1 MKSSWI
7 VRTGCLT
14 LLLAASFV
22 LSPAAF
28 ANTSASSQ
36 SIEASLVA
44 TSTTADLF
52 GEAAHFMPADQYGR
66 YTYMIE
72 FNEPGLMELHRQTRS
87 AGERFNFRAADM
99 QAESSRIVASQ
110 QAHLSGMASLLG
122 RSVQPSHFYQITHSG
137 IAVNLTEREARQIQG
152 MSNVASVERARVYF
166 LDTFAGPEFIGAGS
180 VWDGSTTPD
189 GQPYRGEGMIAGVL
203 DSGIVPN
210 HPSFLNDPACGH
222 GENGVPNKLISFVD
236 CSATNAQGLC
246 VGGNPVDTNG
256 HGTHVAGTVAGN
268 ALLRDSGPT
277 PRPNPPSGDG
287 ISGVA
292 KCAHIRNYKV
302 CPGNSCPGPD
312 IQAGMNTLLA
322 DGDVDT
328 MNFSISGG
336 NNPWNDNDR
345 RKLDLVD
352 AGVFVN
358 ASAGNTNATITNP
371 VGRVAHLGPW
381 VTAVAASTRPDGAAG
396 VLSMTGPGT
405 IPGNLQGIV
414 MDRGS
419 DSPAGPAFAGDIRF
433 DPDQPA
439 GADGCEGFPADFFAD
454 AIALVQ
460 RGSCAFS
467 DKINNAAA
475 AGAQVVVIWNNAAG
489 TINMSTPGQANV
501 PAYSITQAQGQAF
514 IDFIAANP
522 GATAA
527 FTLES
532 GAGGDVLAGFSLRGP
547 TGGQFSNLQKPDI
560 TAPGVGIYAADV
572 TGSGYGNKSG
582 TSMSGPHLSGAAVL
596 VRQMQPD
603 WAPIEVGS
611 ALRMTA
617 KKSGF
622 KEGGANAWDW
632 DDVGSGRVE
641 LTRAGLA
648 GFVMNETFA
657 NFLAANPATGGD
669 VRTLNL
675 PALRDVNCSPNCTF
689 TRTVRNTLDVPTSW
703 SADFEVISGSFNV
716 SVSPSSFSF
725 SGNTNETQTL
735 EITLT
740 PNGTIPLSFGT
751 IDFVEASGLSPDL
764 HFTVALAGT
773 GEGAPDPEGVTGLN
787 FEGTV
792 EGITGDPAEAWASDL
807 RMNVTSPDGAT
818 FSVGGF
824 GGGAA
829 PTPWDFDGPAS
840 AQDGTYTSSHPN
852 VFGAGTELDGDWT
865 FQFVYTYADGAT
877 MTWDPVTIELTG
889 PGRDTV
895 LATIDIPAFTING
908 GAQTSFTIPVGDPG
922 DPLEPE
928 ILVDPTALSA
938 TVGIDGT
945 ATSELTIS
953 NVGTGTLEWDIDVT
967 STAGRSTVLWEQVSD
982 GTGGI
987 VSDFFIGSNAGAYS
1001 ASEFIL
1007 SDDSTLEFI
1016 FTPGFDNTGSLSAQP
1031 AINWAIYTDNGGV
1044 PSGHP
1049 EDGTNLA
1056 SALWSYSAPVTG
1068 AGVSIASDDI
1078 SLDLVVAGETV
1089 SLDAGTYWLT
1099 VYPSYNVTGAGGAR
1113 WNWSQGVPTG
1123 SQTHLISPVVFGVA
1137 NWTTLSGLGVAWTDT
1152 AFRLEGTQEAG
1163 PSCDNPAAVSWLSVN
1178 PASGSTD
1185 SGDSSSVTVSFDAD
1199 GLAAGTYEA
1208 TLCVNSNDAANA
1220 LVEVPVSFTVLAESA
1235 QLQVAHLA
1243 PFAADLADTEVD
1255 VALNGDVV
1263 LANVPYGASTGAL
1276 TVPAGIYDV
1285 QILLAG
1291 TSTVALEA
1299 LGVELEDGVKYTAIA
1314 SGDADNQA
1322 LALDLL
1328 VDDLSAPA
1336 AGNFKLRLGHL
1347 APFASG
1353 AASADVRLADGTL
1366 VLAVDYGD
1374 ISGFIELPEGSY
1386 DLQITAPGGDPVL
1399 IDPIELTFAEGDIIS
1414 AFAVGDGANQSLG
1427 VYALPPTAP
1436 GFFVPLVGQAPEIT
1450 VDPGSLSATVDEGD
1464 AAVLDLTIG
1473 NIGAGPLNWAVVEDA
1488 TGSRVLQPMSESAL
1502 PMTLPVEGFG
1512 GFSSQSGVERG
1523 AFAGPFAITNDGIT
1537 LTHSASNTVLAANTV
1552 ACAQDGGTFTT
1563 ENYYYRVF
1571 ELADFGVTD
1580 DFNVTEVT
1588 FGIENLNS
1596 TQSITVNLYTL
1607 DGAFT
1612 TANLTLIGTATE
1624 SLAAQTLSLVTI
1636 PVSGV
1641 AEAGSTLVVE
1651 LAPPDLSGVAA
1662 FFPGSNSDGETA
1674 PSYIRA
1680 PGCGLAQPSTYA
1692 AIGFPQVQL
1701 VMSVTG
1707 TTGAGAPSCELPSW
1721 ISVDPNS
1728 GTVGAGG
1735 SQTVSVTLDSDGLAP
1750 GSFDANLCIGSNDPD
1765 NSLVE
1770 VPVSF
1775 TVDALF
1781 DPPAIAVDP
1790 SDLGAE
1796 LETGDSVTLPLNV
1809 ANVGEETLDFSVF
1822 TAGEGSSVQ
1831 SGDVLFVSGPLVTSE
1846 GTGPGGSDLSV
1857 LQGSLGMTTFG
1868 AANQLAAPGPH
1879 FRMADAF
1886 VVDGNWSVDTM
1897 TFYVYQTGSTTTSSI
1912 TGVNVE
1918 IWDGAPNAAGS
1929 SVIFGDAT
1937 TNRLLSTQWTNAYR
1951 VTEIT
1956 LTNTQ
1961 RPIMEVVADMSG
1973 LNLSAG
1979 TYWVSVQT
1987 AGSIAS
1993 GPWLPPITILGQATT
2008 GAALQLTADGWQP
2021 FQDGGSLTPQG
2032 MPFAVN
2038 GSAGASCDNP
2048 SNVDWLSVTPSSGS
2062 LAGGDDTDLS
2072 VTLDSTGLAGGVY
2085 EALICLSSNDPV
2097 NPLVSV
2103 PVTLE
2108 VNDPVAAF
2116 LEGTVS
2122 SLGYC
2127 GENPFPA
2134 EGATIEITGADN
2146 SFTLTADAN
2155 GFYSLT
2161 LSALEAPL
2169 TITASAP
2176 DHISETLEGVDLTIG
2191 ETTVVDFDLVLEA
2204 ACASVSPESFS
2215 FGGSGVEELTI
2226 GNFGG
2231 AVDLDWE
2238 LITEAPTAASRVSV
2252 AFLSED
2258 FEGDFPP
2265 AGWSTVDATGE
2276 CPWLTSDDYG
2286 LFQWPGTARGAAVDS
2301 DDCGQGVTVDASLI
2315 SPALDLSG
2323 STNTMLSFDLAY
2335 RHLGSSAVT
2344 VDVSTDG
2351 SNWTNLETWSANFA
2365 FPDSPS
2371 LPVDLDLSDFDGQSE
2386 VYLRWRYTSG
2396 WDWWVFIDNVE
2407 VSGDASCYDP
2417 SVDTWL
2423 SLSASSGTVGADG
2436 QEVVDVIVDASGIN
2450 GIFATSLCIA
2460 TSDEQAPLFVIPVEL
2475 QVLSDSIFQDR
2486 FEN

>member
-1 MKSSWI
+1 
-7 VRTGCLT
+7 
-14 LLLAASFV
+14 
-22 LSPAAF
+22 
-28 ANTSASSQ
+28 
-36 SIEASLVA
+36 
-44 TSTTADLF
+44 
-52 GEAAHFMPADQYGR
+52 MPADQHGR

-99 QAESSRIVASQ
+99 QAESQRITNSQ
-110 QAHLSGMASLLG
+110 QAHLSGMASVLG

-137 IAVNLTEREARQIQG
+137 IAVNLTEREARQIQ
-152 MSNVASVERARVYF
+152 SLPNVASVERARVYF

-189 GQPYRGEGMIAGVL
+189 GLPYRGEGMIAGVL

-222 GENGVPNKLISFVD
+222 GQNGVPNKLISFVD

-246 VGGNPVDTNG
+246 AGSNPVDTNG

-302 CPGNSCPGPD
+302 CPGASCPGPD

-358 ASAGNTNATITNP
+358 ASAGNTNAQITNP

-381 VTAVAASTRPDGAAG
+381 VTSVAASTRPDGAAG

-405 IPGNLQGIV
+405 VPGNLQGIV

-419 DSPAGPAFAGDIRF
+419 DSPAGPPFAGDIRF
-433 DPDQPA
+433 DADQPA
-439 GADGCEGFPADFFAD
+439 GADGCDGFPAGFFDD

-460 RGSCAFS
+460 RGSCPFS

-475 AGAQVVVIWNNAAG
+475 AGAQVVVIWNNTTG

-514 IDFIAANP
+514 IDFINANP
-522 GATAA
+522 TATAA

-547 TGGQFSNLQKPDI
+547 TGGAFSNLQKPDI

-572 TGSGYGNKSG
+572 NAAGYGNKSG

-622 KEGGANAWDW
+622 KEGGANSWDW

-648 GFVMNETFA
+648 GFVLNEVFD

-669 VRTLNL
+669 IRTLNL
-675 PALRDVNCSPNCTF
+675 PALRDVNCTPNCTF

-703 SADFEVISGSFNV
+703 TAGSEVISGSFNV

-725 SGNTNETQTL
+725 SGNTSETQELT
-735 EITLT
+735 ITLT
-740 PNGTIPLSFGT
+740 PDGTIPLSFGT

-792 EGITGDPAEAWASDL
+792 SGITGDPEGVWASDL
-807 RMNVTSPDGAT
+807 RMNVTSPTGAT
-818 FSVGGF
+818 FAVGGF

-829 PTPWDFDGPAS
+829 PTSWDFDGAGS
-840 AQDGTYTSSHPN
+840 AQDGTYNSSHPN
-852 VFGAGTELDGDWT
+852 VFGAGTDVDGEWT
-865 FQFVYTYADGAT
+865 FQFIHTYAPGAT

-889 PGRDTV
+889 PARDTV
-895 LATIDIPAFTING
+895 LATINIPAFTING
-908 GAQTSFTIPVGDPG
+908 GAQTSFTIPVGGPDPV
-922 DPLEPE
+922 EPE
-928 ILVDPTALSA
+928 ILVDPAALSA

-953 NVGTGTLEWDIDVT
+953 NVGTGTLNWAIDVA
-967 STAGRSTVLWEQVSD
+967 STATRSTVLWEQLSD

-1007 SDDSTLEFI
+1007 SDDAVLEFI

-1049 EDGTNLA
+1049 EDGTGLA
-1056 SALWSYSAPVTG
+1056 SAVWSYSSPVNG

-1078 SLDLVVAGETV
+1078 SLDLVAAGETL

-1137 NWTTLSGLGVAWTDT
+1137 NWTSLSGLGVAWTDT

-1163 PSCDNPAAVSWLSVN
+1163 PSCDNPDGVSWLSVD

-1185 SGDSSSVTVSFDAD
+1185 AGESSSVTVSFDAD
-1199 GLAAGTYEA
+1199 GLTAGVYEA
-1208 TLCVNSNDAANA
+1208 VLCVDSNDAANP
-1220 LVEVPVSFTVLAESA
+1220 LVVVPVSFEVLAESA

-1255 VALNGDVV
+1255 VALNGTVV
-1263 LANVPYGASTGAL
+1263 LPNVPYGASTGAL
-1276 TVPAGIYDV
+1276 TVPAGTYDV

-1299 LGVELEDGVKYTAIA
+1299 LGVELQDGVKYTAIA
-1314 SGDADNQA
+1314 SGDGNNQA

-1347 APFASG
+1347 APFAGG
-1353 AASADVRLADGTL
+1353 AASAEVRLADGTL
-1366 VLAVDYGD
+1366 IQAVDYRD
-1374 ISGFIELPEGSY
+1374 ITGFIELAEGSY

-1436 GFFVPLVGQAPEIT
+1436 GFFVPLVGQAPEIV
-1450 VDPGSLSATVDEGD
+1450 VDPASLSATVDEGD
-1464 AAVLDLTIG
+1464 AVTLDLDIS
-1473 NIGAGPLNWAVVEDA
+1473 NIGAGNLEWSVVEDV
-1488 TGSRVLQPMSESAL
+1488 TGSRVLQAIADSAQ
-1502 PMTLPVEGFG
+1502 PITLPVSGFG
-1512 GFSSQSGVERG
+1512 GLSADVNAARG
-1523 AFAGPFAITNDGIT
+1523 ATSGPFTITNEGIT
-1537 LTHSASNTVLAANTV
+1537 LTHSASNSITAANTV

-1563 ENYYYRVF
+1563 ENYFYRTF
-1571 ELADFGVTD
+1571 ALGDFGID
-1580 DFNVTEVT
+1580 SDFDVTEVT

-1596 TQSITVNLYTL
+1596 TQPITINLYTL
-1607 DGAFT
+1607 DGTFN
-1612 TANLTLIGTATE
+1612 TANLTQIGTATE
-1624 SLAAQTLSLVTI
+1624 SLAAQQLTLVTI
-1636 PVSGV
+1636 PVEGLV
-1641 AEAGSTLVVE
+1641 PEGGTLVVE
-1651 LAPPDLSGVAA
+1651 IAPPDLSGVAA
-1662 FFPGSNSDGETA
+1662 FFPGSNSAGETA

-1680 PGCGLAQPSTYA
+1680 PGCGIAQPTA
-1692 AIGFPQVQL
+1692 FAGIGFPQVQL
-1701 VMSVTG
+1701 VLSVTG
-1707 TTGAGAPSCELPSW
+1707 EVAGGAPSCELPSW
-1721 ISVDPNS
+1721 VSVNPTS
-1728 GTVGAGG
+1728 GNVAPGG
-1735 SQTVSVTLDSDGLAP
+1735 NQTVSVTLDSGGLTP

-1770 VPVSF
+1770 VPLSLV
-1775 TVDALF
+1775 VEALLS
-1781 DPPAIAVDP
+1781 PPSIEVDP
-1790 SDLGAE
+1790 TELGA
-1796 LETGDSVTLPLNV
+1796 TLDVGQSTNLALNV
-1809 ANVGEETLDFSVF
+1809 ANLGDETLNFSAF
-1822 TAGEGSSVQ
+1822 TAGEGGNVR
-1831 SGDVLFVSGPLVTSE
+1831 SGDELFVSGPLVTNPGAGVGGADVSAVQ
-1846 GTGPGGSDLSV
+1846 TG
-1857 LQGSLGMTTFG
+1857 LGMTTFG
-1868 AANQLAAPGPH
+1868 AGVQQTAGN
-1879 FRMADAF
+1879 RMSDSF
-1886 VVDGNWSVDTM
+1886 TVDGNWTVDSM
-1897 TFYVYQTGSTTTSSI
+1897 TFYVYQTGSPPNSTITSVSLR
-1912 TGVNVE
+1912 
-1918 IWDGAPNAAGS
+1918 IWDGAPNAGG
-1929 SVIFGDAT
+1929 SVIFGDDT
-1937 TNRLLSTQWTNAYR
+1937 TNRLLSTTFNGIYR
-1951 VTEIT
+1951 ALDTD
-1956 LTNTQ
+1956 LTNSQ
-1961 RPIMEVVADMSG
+1961 RPIMEVVADLEG
-1973 LNLSAG
+1973 LQLAPG
-1979 TYWVSVQT
+1979 TYWVDVSFG
-1987 AGSIAS
+1987 GSLAS
-1993 GPWLPPITILGQATT
+1993 GPWMPPISVLGQTTT
-2008 GAALQLTADGWQP
+2008 GSDSWQFTASSGSWVPWD
-2021 FQDGGSLTPQG
+2021 DGGTLTRQG
-2032 MPFAVN
+2032 MPFLVS
-2038 GSAGASCDNP
+2038 GSSGASCDDP
-2048 SNVDWLSVTPSSGS
+2048 SNVDWLSVSPTSGS
-2062 LAGGDDTDLS
+2062 VDGGDSTDLT

-2108 VNDPVAAF
+2108 VNDPSAAF

-2146 SFTLTADAN
+2146 SFTLTADEN

-2161 LSALEAPL
+2161 LDVAEAPL

-2176 DHISETLEGVDLTIG
+2176 DHISQTEMGISLVVG

-2204 ACASVSPESFS
+2204 ACATVAPNAFEIVVVEGDIAEDVLNIGNVNGAADLDWSIELEPQTISAAVLERFGLSSAVIREFTPGLNEVLDVPNFVAISAPNGGTPIEFTIPAGIASSGQVVGFTFEGTVAGISGNSTWASDMRMVITSPEGASYDV
-2215 FGGSGVEELTI
+2215 GGFSGVI
-2226 GNFGG
+2226 NPWDFGG
-2231 AVDLDWE
+2231 AVSNENGTYTSTHVGEDVFGVDGTLDAGTWT
-2238 LITEAPTAASRVSV
+2238 IVFTNDWNSTASADMEW
-2252 AFLSED
+2252 SE
-2258 FEGDFPP
+2258 
-2265 AGWSTVDATGE
+2265 
-2276 CPWLTSDDYG
+2276 
-2286 LFQWPGTARGAAVDS
+2286 
-2301 DDCGQGVTVDASLI
+2301 VTVTLHKSGPVPCAQPDAVPWIL
-2315 SPALDLSG
+2315 
-2323 STNTMLSFDLAY
+2323 
-2335 RHLGSSAVT
+2335 
-2344 VDVSTDG
+2344 VDPT
-2351 SNWTNLETWSANFA
+2351 
-2365 FPDSPS
+2365 
-2371 LPVDLDLSDFDGQSE
+2371 
-2386 VYLRWRYTSG
+2386 
-2396 WDWWVFIDNVE
+2396 
-2407 VSGDASCYDP
+2407 
-2417 SVDTWL
+2417 
-2423 SLSASSGTVGADG
+2423 SGTVAAGDDADVSVVFDSTGVPAGQYGAFIC
-2436 QEVVDVIVDASGIN
+2436 V
-2450 GIFATSLCIA
+2450 T
-2460 TSDEQAPLFVIPVEL
+2460 TSDAENSLVPVPVLFDIRT
-2475 QVLSDSIFQDR
+2475 DSVFQDR
-2486 FEN
+2486 FESDGIQAKRALEQ